1 MKDAV
6 NFSQHDDLDAF
17 EKILVVFPR
26 VFSDLAAS
34 PGEESSVL
42 FFGFFCLFF
51 KRLCTG
57 SPKKF
62 IKCRQV
68 HGNKLMSGAV
78 SPSC

>member
-1 MKDAV
+1 MSKWARDAMKDAV

-42 FFGFFCLFF
+42 SLFLNAF
-51 KRLCTG
+51 AQAAQK
-57 SPKKF
+57 S
-62 IKCRQV
+62 
-68 HGNKLMSGAV
+68 S
-78 SPSC
+78 

>member
-42 FFGFFCLFF
+42 SLFF
-51 KRLCTG
+51 KNV
-57 SPKKF
+57 F
-62 IKCRQV
+62 AQV
-68 HGNKLMSGAV
+68 AQKS
-78 SPSC
+78 S

>member
-26 VFSDLAAS
+26 VFSDFIAAS
-34 PGEESSVL
+34 PGEESSV
-42 FFGFFCLFF
+42 FE
-51 KRLCTG
+51 RLCTG
-57 SPKKF
+57 IPKKF

-68 HGNKLMSGAV
+68 HGNKLMIGAV

>member
-1 MKDAV
+1 MSKWARDAMKDAV

-42 FFGFFCLFF
+42 SLFF
-51 KRLCTG
+51 
-57 SPKKF
+57 
-62 IKCRQV
+62 
-68 HGNKLMSGAV
+68 
-78 SPSC
+78 

>member
-1 MKDAV
+1 MSKWARDAMKDPV

-42 FFGFFCLFF
+42 SLFLNAF
-51 KRLCTG
+51 AQAAQK
-57 SPKKF
+57 S
-62 IKCRQV
+62 
-68 HGNKLMSGAV
+68 S
-78 SPSC
+78 

>member
-1 MKDAV
+1 MSKWARDAMKDAL

-42 FFGFFCLFF
+42 TLFLNAF
-51 KRLCTG
+51 AQAAQK
-57 SPKKF
+57 S
-62 IKCRQV
+62 
-68 HGNKLMSGAV
+68 S
-78 SPSC
+78 

>member
-6 NFSQHDDLDAF
+6 DFSQHDDLDAF

-42 FFGFFCLFF
+42 TLFLNAF
-51 KRLCTG
+51 AQASQK
-57 SPKKF
+57 S
-62 IKCRQV
+62 
-68 HGNKLMSGAV
+68 S
-78 SPSC
+78 

>member
-1 MKDAV
+1 MSKWARDAMKDAV

-42 FFGFFCLFF
+42 SLFLDVF
-51 KRLCTG
+51 AQAAQK
-57 SPKKF
+57 S
-62 IKCRQV
+62 
-68 HGNKLMSGAV
+68 S
-78 SPSC
+78 

>member
-1 MKDAV
+1 MSKWARDAMKDAV

-42 FFGFFCLFF
+42 TLFLNAF
-51 KRLCTG
+51 AQASQK
-57 SPKKF
+57 S
-62 IKCRQV
+62 
-68 HGNKLMSGAV
+68 S
-78 SPSC
+78 

>member
-34 PGEESSVL
+34 PGEESSVFVFL
-42 FFGFFCLFF
+42 VFLSFF
-51 KRLCTG
+51 
-57 SPKKF
+57 
-62 IKCRQV
+62 
-68 HGNKLMSGAV
+68 
-78 SPSC
+78 

>member
-34 PGEESSVL
+34 PGEESSVFVFL
-42 FFGFFCLFF
+42 VFLSFFLTSLH
-51 KRLCTG
+51 RQ
-57 SPKKF
+57 PKK
-62 IKCRQV
+62 V
-68 HGNKLMSGAV
+68 HKMSA
-78 SPSC
+78 SPR

>member
-34 PGEESSVL
+34 PGEESSVFVFL
-42 FFGFFCLFF
+42 VFLSLH
-51 KRLCTG
+51 RQ
-57 SPKKF
+57 PKK
-62 IKCRQV
+62 V
-68 HGNKLMSGAV
+68 HKMSA
-78 SPSC
+78 SPR

>member
-1 MKDAV
+1 MSKWARDAMKDAV

-42 FFGFFCLFF
+42 TLFLNAF
-51 KRLCTG
+51 AQAAQK
-57 SPKKF
+57 S
-62 IKCRQV
+62 
-68 HGNKLMSGAV
+68 S
-78 SPSC
+78 